1 MTSERQRKAN
11 RRNGAKSL
19 GPVSAEGK
27 YRSSQNARKHGLSSA
42 DVLPIDHP
50 LKPTL
55 MADARARG
63 FDALAADELVTS
75 IFQHQRVC
83 DAYADIYAQDM
94 NEHGAPNVVDGG
106 RVRRLTVDD
115 LVRVWELSNKAG
127 STISP
132 LGQQLLAA
140 MDAGYQVGDVL
151 TDTNVKTLRGL
162 ERHLQR
168 SAARIAKAA
177 RAD

>member
-1 MTSERQRKAN
+1 M
-11 RRNGAKSL
+11 
-19 GPVSAEGK
+19 
-27 YRSSQNARKHGLSSA
+27 H
-42 DVLPIDHP
+42 
-50 LKPTL
+50 
-55 MADARARG
+55 
-63 FDALAADELVTS
+63 
-75 IFQHQRVC
+75 
-83 DAYADIYAQDM
+83 
-94 NEHGAPNVVDGG
+94 EHGASNVTQGG

-115 LVRVWELSNKAG
+115 LMRVWELSNKAG
-127 STISP
+127 SRISP

-151 TDTNVKTLRGL
+151 TDTTVKTLRGL